1 MKHGFAIILLGAQN
15 SGKTSTILRFD
26 TMFDMHHRIKKRG
39 TVGWRQLLLHSLQA
53 IVTWIYFIP
62 GSPTET
68 KKSLEKKLKDAFNK
82 NEDKPELLL
91 IAEQVDRGE
100 SWNKH
105 KETVN
110 FLIQN
115 GYEVMEI
122 VIGDEAK
129 DPLWQ
134 KWNNN
139 NNRKEILEARALAIG
154 SAYRKYIMNATI
166 QE

>member
-1 MKHGFAIILLGAQN
+1 MKNGFALILLGAQN

-26 TMFDMHHRIKKRG
+26 TMFDLHGRQKKRG
-39 TVGWRQLLLHSLQA
+39 TVGWRQLLLHSLKA
-53 IVTWIYFIP
+53 MVTWVYFIP

-68 KKSLEKKLKDAFNK
+68 KKSLEKKLKRAFNNVK
-82 NEDKPELLL
+82 DWPELLL
-91 IAEQVDRGE
+91 IAEQINRDE
-100 SWNKH
+100 PWNKH
-105 KETVN
+105 RETVD
-110 FLIQN
+110 FLLQN

-122 VIGDEAK
+122 VMGDEAI

-139 NNRKEILEARALAIG
+139 NRKDILEARALAIG
-154 SAYRKYIMNATI
+154 KIFRNYIMNATI